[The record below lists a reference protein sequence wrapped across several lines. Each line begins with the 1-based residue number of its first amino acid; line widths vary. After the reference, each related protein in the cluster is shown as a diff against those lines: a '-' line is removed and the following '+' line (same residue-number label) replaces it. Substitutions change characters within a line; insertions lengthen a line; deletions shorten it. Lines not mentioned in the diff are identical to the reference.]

1 VYNPCEN
8 RNIQLRYFKT
18 ASPVFLHKIVNQT
31 IYYLW
36 EIEHLDYHKNK
47 VIKMSNKLTNLKIRK
62 GQVFAFMAILLMAGL
77 LFASLIPVSGLE
89 GKIMGDETE
98 TDELDET
105 SEVENGDKE
114 EDEDTD
120 DDSVDD
126 ETEERNKRETETE
139 IEDYSV
145 QVKSEL
151 KNGENKDEI
160 KIKFTADDNPK
171 FKLEYSSEAGDLEY
185 ELEFTIKFKSI
196 TEYNDLDSNGVYN
209 KSVDETV
216 QVYRFEDI
224 DFLPIQ
230 YSTIENTTIKVFNS
244 TTVDGVFSLFFYVSG
259 EFSLINRS
267 LVAPTE
273 MKIDI
278 GIHDFPYMNA
288 TSRLAL
294 YTKLES
300 ESEYEYDDET
310 DDETEGFSSEE
321 VEVEVSTGEFTGF
334 FSWSE
339 IVNVDGVNQSV
350 LTSPIGKDDIDDN
363 EQKLYLNYPHGIH
376 IVHDPKL
383 GVTGLLSMVPPSTG
397 VDGFSAMI
405 TLFAFISVGVF
416 TIYRR
421 KRR

>member
-1 VYNPCEN
+1 M
-8 RNIQLRYFKT
+8 
-18 ASPVFLHKIVNQT
+18 FLQKIVSKIINEF
-31 IYYLW
+31 W
-36 EIEHLDYHKNK
+36 RIEHLDYQINK
-47 VIKMSNKLTNLKIRK
+47 VIIMSNQLTKLKIRK
-62 GQVFAFMAILLMAGL
+62 GQVFALMAMLLMAGL
-77 LFASLIPVSGLE
+77 LFASLIPVSGFE
-89 GKIMGDETE
+89 GKLMDDDTE

-105 SEVENGDKE
+105 ESSETEELETETENED

-120 DDSVDD
+120 DDSIDD

-139 IEDYSV
+139 IENYSV

-160 KIKFTADDNPK
+160 KIKFTVDDNPK

-209 KSVDETV
+209 KSIDEKV
-216 QVYRFEDI
+216 QEYRFEDI
-224 DFLPIQ
+224 DFLPIE
-230 YSTIENTTIKVFNS
+230 YSTVENTTIKEFNA

-259 EFSLINRS
+259 EFALIDGS

-278 GIHDFPYMNA
+278 GIHDFPYMNE

-300 ESEYEYDDET
+300 ESEYEYDED
-310 DDETEGFSSEE
+310 TESEVKGFSSEE
-321 VEVEVSTGEFTGF
+321 VEVEVSMGEFTGF

-339 IVNVDGVNQSV
+339 IVNVDGTDQSV
-350 LTSPIGKDDIDDN
+350 LTSPLGNDDIDDN
-363 EQKLYLNYPHGIH
+363 EQKIYLNYPHGIH

-383 GVTGLLSMVPPSTG
+383 GVTGLLSMVPPSAG
-397 VDGFSAMI
+397 VDGFSSI
-405 TLFAFISVGVF
+405 ISLLAFVSIGVLAV
-416 TIYRR
+416 YRR